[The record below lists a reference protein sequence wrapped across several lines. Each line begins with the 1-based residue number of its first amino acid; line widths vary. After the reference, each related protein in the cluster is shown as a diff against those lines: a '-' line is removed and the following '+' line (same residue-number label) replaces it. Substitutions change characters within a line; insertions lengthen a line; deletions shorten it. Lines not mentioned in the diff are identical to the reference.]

1 MPKGGGVWYN
11 VPHMRLL
18 EVNDVVKEYR
28 LPGQKPIRVLDGVS
42 FSVSSGEHV
51 AIVGRSGAG
60 KTTLLNILGG
70 LDRPTR
76 GDVSLGGESLFKGLG
91 AARRRNRLRA
101 TAIGFIF
108 QSYHLMPELDIVENV
123 LLPSMTGY
131 SAVPNARARAKD
143 LLSKVGLADRL
154 DHLPAELSGGEQQRV
169 ALARALMCRP
179 NLVLADEPP
188 GNLDRLTGAEIMRLL
203 FEVNGD
209 PLSVVMVT
217 HSAEAAAMCDRT
229 LTLEKGRLIGAEN
242 NKGE

>member
-1 MPKGGGVWYN
+1 MRGGVRLWYN
-11 VPHMRLL
+11 VRRMELL
-18 EVNDVVKEYR
+18 EAHNIVKEYR

-42 FSVSSGEHV
+42 FSVAAGEHV

-70 LDRPTR
+70 LDRPTS
-76 GDVSLGGESLFKGLG
+76 GDVTLNGESLFRGLG

-108 QSYHLMPELDIVENV
+108 QSYHLLPELDIVENV
-123 LLPSMTGY
+123 LLPSMTGFA
-131 SAVPNARARAKD
+131 AVSGARARARD
-143 LLSKVGLADRL
+143 LLGKVGLSGRL

-179 NLVLADEPP
+179 KLILADEPT

-203 FEVNGD
+203 FEAND
-209 PLSVVMVT
+209 EPLAVAMVT

-229 LTLEKGRLIGAEN
+229 LTLEKGKLQVLAGV
-242 NKGE
+242 